1 VVVARIKG
9 QGWRKIEGTLLIFG
23 SLGCLGIILWFL
35 WDKIIFGDPLYW
47 HHYLFG
53 GDISDAHLYTYHN
66 LWQSIRAY
74 TILSVST
81 VGLLLFILATIGFI
95 TFVLRERLTPNMI
108 GAMAFLT
115 PFFFYILI
123 FFLGEDTI
131 YLPGVSPASAWP
143 IWNVRFG
150 AEIVAP
156 VALFLAVLVKL
167 WSPRNWGPLWGVLR
181 SVLFAGGILIQ
192 TVLVAHS
199 GIVSLQDGLY
209 GASCLPPEP
218 VALFLAQHYAGGKI
232 LEDDNAFRINE
243 ADIGIDLKD
252 TIYEGSGVLW
262 KQALQDPAAT
272 VDWIIAQPKVENDA
286 IATHINLKSPLF
298 LSRFRLEVQ
307 QRDGLRLYHK
317 VGGPPL
323 PTRPI
328 PPGLSA
334 DHRLCRG

>member
-1 VVVARIKG
+1 M
-9 QGWRKIEGTLLIFG
+9 LL
-23 SLGCLGIILWFL
+23 
-35 WDKIIFGDPLYW
+35 
-47 HHYLFG
+47 
-53 GDISDAHLYTYHN
+53 
-66 LWQSIRAY
+66 
-74 TILSVST
+74 
-81 VGLLLFILATIGFI
+81 
-95 TFVLRERLTPNMI
+95 
-108 GAMAFLT
+108 
-115 PFFFYILI
+115 
-123 FFLGEDTI
+123 
-131 YLPGVSPASAWP
+131 
-143 IWNVRFG
+143 
-150 AEIVAP
+150 
-156 VALFLAVLVKL
+156 
-167 WSPRNWGPLWGVLR
+167 
-181 SVLFAGGILIQ
+181 
-192 TVLVAHS
+192 LVAHS

-323 PTRPI
+323 PTRTI
-328 PPGLSA
+328 PPGLST
-334 DHRLCRG
+334 DHRLCSG